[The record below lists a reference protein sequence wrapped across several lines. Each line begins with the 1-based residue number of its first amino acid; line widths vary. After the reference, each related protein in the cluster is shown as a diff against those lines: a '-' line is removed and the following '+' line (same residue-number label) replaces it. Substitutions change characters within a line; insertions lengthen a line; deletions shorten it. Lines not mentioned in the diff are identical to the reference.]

1 MQLDNRILTKA
12 ESLFFKYGIKS
23 ISMDDLSRE
32 LGISKKTL
40 YQSVDNK
47 KELVMQV
54 FQNHAQKE
62 LEAVLNIRK
71 EAADAIDEMIEV
83 AKYVIPTL
91 RHITPT
97 LIFDMRK
104 YYRDVWQMM
113 ETYNQQEIFKVIKEN
128 IERGIKEGIYREEF
142 HADIIAKLYVG
153 KTMVV
158 IDEDIFPLKEFNK
171 ENLFK
176 EHIQYHIRG
185 IATSKGL
192 KLLEKHFKKLS

>member
-40 YQSVDNK
+40 YQSVENK
-47 KELVMQV
+47 KELVIQV
-54 FQNHAQKE
+54 FQNLIQKE
-62 LEAVLNIRK
+62 IDAVISIRK
-71 EAADAIDEMIEV
+71 DADDAIDEMIEV
-83 AKYVIPTL
+83 ARYVIPML
-91 RHITPT
+91 LQISPT
-97 LIFDMRK
+97 LIFDIQK
-104 YYRDVWQMM
+104 YYRDVWLLC
-113 ETYNQQEIFKVIKEN
+113 EEFNQQEVFTVIKEN

-142 HADIIAKLYVG
+142 HSEIIAKLYVG
-153 KTMVV
+153 KTNLV
-158 IDEDIFPLKEFNK
+158 IDEDIFPLKEYNK

>member
-40 YQSVDNK
+40 YQSVENK
-47 KELVMQV
+47 KELVIQV
-54 FQNHAQKE
+54 FQNLIQKE
-62 LEAVLNIRK
+62 IDAVISIRK
-71 EAADAIDEMIEV
+71 DADDAIDEMIEV
-83 AKYVIPTL
+83 ARYVIPML
-91 RHITPT
+91 RQISPT
-97 LIFDMRK
+97 LIFDIQK
-104 YYRDVWQMM
+104 YYRDVWLLC
-113 ETYNQQEIFKVIKEN
+113 EEFNQQEVFTVIKEN

-142 HADIIAKLYVG
+142 HSEIIAKLYVG
-153 KTMVV
+153 KTNIV
-158 IDEDIFPLKEFNK
+158 IDEDIFPLKEYNK

>member
-40 YQSVDNK
+40 YQSVENK
-47 KELVMQV
+47 KELVIQV
-54 FQNHAQKE
+54 FQNLIQKE
-62 LEAVLNIRK
+62 IDAVISIRK
-71 EAADAIDEMIEV
+71 DADDAIDEMIEV
-83 AKYVIPTL
+83 ARYVIPML
-91 RHITPT
+91 RQISPT
-97 LIFDMRK
+97 LIFDIQK
-104 YYRDVWQMM
+104 YYRDVWLLC
-113 ETYNQQEIFKVIKEN
+113 EEFNQQEVFTVIKEN
-128 IERGIKEGIYREEF
+128 IERGIKE
-142 HADIIAKLYVG
+142 
-153 KTMVV
+153 
-158 IDEDIFPLKEFNK
+158 DIFPLKEYNK

>member
-40 YQSVDNK
+40 YQSVENK
-47 KELVMQV
+47 KELVIQV
-54 FQNHAQKE
+54 FQNLIQKE
-62 LEAVLNIRK
+62 IAAVISIRK
-71 EAADAIDEMIEV
+71 DADDAIDEMIEV
-83 AKYVIPTL
+83 ARYVIPML
-91 RHITPT
+91 RQISPT
-97 LIFDMRK
+97 LIFDIQK
-104 YYRDVWQMM
+104 YYRDVWLLC
-113 ETYNQQEIFKVIKEN
+113 EEFNQQEVFTVIKEN

-142 HADIIAKLYVG
+142 HSEIIAKLYVG
-153 KTMVV
+153 KTNLV
-158 IDEDIFPLKEFNK
+158 IDEDIFPLKEYNK

>member
-12 ESLFFKYGIKS
+12 ESLFFKYGVKS

-40 YQSVDNK
+40 YQSVENK
-47 KELVMQV
+47 RELVMQV

-62 LEAVLNIRK
+62 LDAVIDIRRD
-71 EAADAIDEMIEV
+71 AADAIDEMIEV
-83 AKYVIPTL
+83 AKYIIPTL
-91 RHITPT
+91 RQITPM
-97 LIFDMRK
+97 LIFDMQK

-113 ETYNQQEIFKVIKEN
+113 ETYNQQEIFKLIKEN
-128 IERGIKEGIYREEF
+128 IERGIKEGVYREEF
-142 HADIIAKLYVG
+142 HSEIIAKLYVG

-158 IDEDIFPLKEFNK
+158 IDEDIFPLKEYNK

>member
-1 MQLDNRILTKA
+1 
-12 ESLFFKYGIKS
+12 
-23 ISMDDLSRE
+23 
-32 LGISKKTL
+32 
-40 YQSVDNK
+40 
-47 KELVMQV
+47 
-54 FQNHAQKE
+54 
-62 LEAVLNIRK
+62 
-71 EAADAIDEMIEV
+71 MIEV

-91 RHITPT
+91 RHVTPT

-128 IERGIKEGIYREEF
+128 IERGIEEGIYREEF

>member
-47 KELVMQV
+47 KDLVLQV

-62 LEAVLNIRK
+62 VDAIVNIRT

-83 AKYVIPTL
+83 AKHVIPTL
-91 RHITPT
+91 RQITPT
-97 LIFDMRK
+97 ILFDMQK
-104 YYRDVWQMM
+104 YYREIWQLMQDF
-113 ETYNQQEIFKVIKEN
+113 NQQEIFKVIKEN
-128 IERGIKEGIYREEF
+128 IERGIEEGIYRNEF
-142 HADIIAKLYVG
+142 HPEIIAKLYVG

-158 IDEDIFPLKEFNK
+158 IDEDIFPLKDYNK